1 MIMHIS
7 ETFNIWFEESMET
20 YDGEEDATG
29 GVCRGVQ
36 TRNEVPADKVQ
47 KRANDQVWE
56 LRDD

>member
-1 MIMHIS
+1 MG
-7 ETFNIWFEESMET
+7 T

-47 KRANDQVWE
+47 
-56 LRDD
+56 